1 MGVVY
6 HAKDP
11 RIDRSVALKVLRRD
25 YAGDD
30 YFVQRFFKEA
40 VAIGR
45 LSHPNIVTV
54 YDVGQGEDTIYLAM
68 ELVEGRALSDLIKEG
83 LLDMQGAVR
92 IGMQVADALN
102 YAHSRGIVHRD
113 IKPANIILNEDRQ
126 VKITDFGIAHVED
139 VSATLQ
145 THAGEIL
152 GTPVYMSP
160 EQVLGKMPDGR
171 SDLYSLGVVLY
182 EMTTGRRPFTGPGMA
197 AIFNAVTQDTP
208 AAPAAVNPAIPKAL
222 SNLILKSLEKKPDRR
237 FQTGQEMVEALDA
250 CLATPAPA
258 PVPRNPKR
266 LYLAGAAAF
275 LLLLGVALGW
285 RYLAPHGAG
294 ESTPLGKQAEIP
306 PRVTTGRSVP
316 PSNAEGRKNDMAPIP
331 PAGAGTQSKSE
342 PGASAAAAG
351 PMARLNMTSDP
362 SGAQVYI
369 NGVLKGRTPLD
380 ISLPLGKQEVR
391 MQMEDYYNWEAQINL
406 EKAGETPLFV
416 KLHPV
421 VF

>member
-1 MGVVY
+1 
-6 HAKDP
+6 
-11 RIDRSVALKVLRRD
+11 
-25 YAGDD
+25 
-30 YFVQRFFKEA
+30 
-40 VAIGR
+40 
-45 LSHPNIVTV
+45 
-54 YDVGQGEDTIYLAM
+54 
-68 ELVEGRALSDLIKEG
+68 
-83 LLDMQGAVR
+83 
-92 IGMQVADALN
+92 
-102 YAHSRGIVHRD
+102 
-113 IKPANIILNEDRQ
+113 
-126 VKITDFGIAHVED
+126 
-139 VSATLQ
+139 
-145 THAGEIL
+145 
-152 GTPVYMSP
+152 
-160 EQVLGKMPDGR
+160 
-171 SDLYSLGVVLY
+171 VVLY